1 VRKIL
6 SCLHFPED
14 SPYTFESFSLYLEWM
29 EEEQNLLK
37 RVESG
42 SLDSVDREKLWKMMA
57 KDFIDLHDDIRVLYI
72 PEMEETYRLSK
83 ISLPSIRV
91 RK

>member
-1 VRKIL
+1 
-6 SCLHFPED
+6 
-14 SPYTFESFSLYLEWM
+14 M
-29 EEEQNLLK
+29 EEEQNLFK

-57 KDFIDLHDDIRVLYI
+57 ENFIDLHDDIRILYI

-83 ISLPSIRV
+83 ISLPSISSQIV
-91 RK
+91 D